1 MLATELKRF
10 LTAVQFFTRIPVPG
24 WVGFSQEQLDASAR
38 YFPWVGLL
46 VGAFGAA
53 VFAATVALTGSV
65 MVAVLLSTT
74 ATILVTGAFHEDGFA
89 DACDG
94 FGGGLGDRER
104 ILTIMKDSRIG
115 AYGAIGIGLMLA
127 LKCAALVELAQTSA
141 HSVAA
146 ALLFA
151 HVFSRWCALL
161 AMRLLPHAEHV
172 GAKLKP
178 LATQIGWGGLLV
190 GLVPLAMLAARVPT
204 WRVGIPLI
212 ATLLLGVL
220 LSLVAV
226 AYFKR
231 RLGGYTGDCLGAL
244 QQVCEVWVYLGLVI
258 GLNLSLNLYASFA

>member
-46 VGAFGAA
+46 VGVFGAA
-53 VFAATVALTGSV
+53 VFAGALALAGGV
-65 MVAVLLSTT
+65 VVAVLLSTA
-74 ATILVTGAFHEDGFA
+74 ATILLTGAFHEDGFA

-115 AYGAIGIGLMLA
+115 AFGAIGISLMLA
-127 LKCAALVELAQTSA
+127 LKCAALVELAKTSA

-161 AMRLLPHAEHV
+161 VMRLLPHAEHS
-172 GAKLKP
+172 GAKAKP
-178 LATQIGWGGLLV
+178 LATQIGWGGIFV
-190 GLVPLAMLAARVPT
+190 GLLPLVLLAARVPT

-212 ATLLLGVL
+212 ATLLLGLL
-220 LSLVAV
+220 LSLCAV

-244 QQVCEVWVYLGLVI
+244 QQVCELWVYLGLLV
-258 GLNLSLNLYASFA
+258 GFTLYPRFA